1 MGERPH
7 RAQAVGS
14 SSDRKASII
23 SSASGKRSSACFEN
37 ISAPLATTSNW
48 PRLPTS
54 TSASTPSASLSEA
67 AKLVAFGR

>member
-1 MGERPH
+1 
-7 RAQAVGS
+7 
-14 SSDRKASII
+14 
-23 SSASGKRSSACFEN
+23 
-37 ISAPLATTSNW
+37 LAMTSNW